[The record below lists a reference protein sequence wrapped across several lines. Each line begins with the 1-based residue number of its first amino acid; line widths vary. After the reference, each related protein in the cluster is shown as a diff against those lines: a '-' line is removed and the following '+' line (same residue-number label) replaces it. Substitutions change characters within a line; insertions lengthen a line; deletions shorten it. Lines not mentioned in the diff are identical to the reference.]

1 MENKEKIP
9 GTPVNS
15 FKKSSGE
22 AAAERLP
29 FMERAVIRK
38 KIAWLEHL
46 FGHEGSDALAR
57 PVNWQYYAFAR
68 RLDDV
73 FIDTVIEWCDD
84 VRSEC
89 LDRLSGARCDVE
101 STLRSMVSGD
111 SVHSV
116 SASAINNAIADYI
129 EGYNDSLP
137 HFFIAQIGVLATK
150 AANRIQK
157 ILADS
162 DVSFTDSPSALRNL
176 ARRGI
181 SAAID
186 MEYDLEYSGEQP
198 QLSTDLQRHLWPFWS
213 DAEQCIAKQLDF
225 VRTLDLSFQSML
237 NSAIDDVYL
246 NCLGS
251 VFLKTVLEP
260 CIRHADGAEQ

>member
-1 MENKEKIP
+1 MEENIT
-9 GTPVNS
+9 GTPLNRVKNS
-15 FKKSSGE
+15 SSE

-29 FMERAVIRK
+29 FRERAVMRE

-213 DAEQCIAKQLDF
+213 DAEQCIAKQCIAKQLDF

-251 VFLKTVLEP
+251 VFFEN
-260 CIRHADGAEQ
+260 CA

>member
-29 FMERAVIRK
+29 FRERAVIRK

-46 FGHEGSDALAR
+46 FGQEGSDALAR

-73 FIDTVIEWCDD
+73 FIDTVIEWYED
-84 VRSEC
+84 VRSEYEA
-89 LDRLSGARCDVE
+89 RLSGARCDVE
-101 STLRSMVSGD
+101 NTLRNLVSGAFFP
-111 SVHSV
+111 SVR
-116 SASAINNAIADYI
+116 ASAVKNAVADYI
-129 EGYNDSLP
+129 EGYNDNLP
-137 HFFIAQIGVLATK
+137 HFFIVQIGVLATN
-150 AANRIQK
+150 AANRIR
-157 ILADS
+157 IIVTDS
-162 DVSFTDSPSALRNL
+162 DVSFTDSPAALINL

-181 SAAID
+181 SAATD
-186 MEYDLEYSGEQP
+186 MEYDLEYRGELP
-198 QLSTDLQRHLWPFWS
+198 NFSTGPRWPWCS
-213 DAEQCIAKQLDF
+213 DAEECSIAKPLDF
-225 VRTLDLSFQSML
+225 VCRLDRSFQSML
-237 NSAIDDVYL
+237 NSTIDDVYL

-260 CIRHADGAEQ
+260 CIRHADGAEQK

>member
-1 MENKEKIP
+1 MEENIT
-9 GTPVNS
+9 GTPLNRVKNS
-15 FKKSSGE
+15 SSE

-29 FMERAVIRK
+29 FRERAVMRE

-137 HFFIAQIGVLATK
+137 HFFLAQIGVLATK

-176 ARRGI
+176 AKRGI
-181 SAAID
+181 SAATD
-186 MEYDLEYSGEQP
+186 MEYDLEYRGELP
-198 QLSTDLQRHLWPFWS
+198 NFSTGPRWPWCS
-213 DAEQCIAKQLDF
+213 DAEECSIAKPLDF
-225 VRTLDLSFQSML
+225 VCRLDRSFQSML
-237 NSAIDDVYL
+237 NSTIDDVYL
-246 NCLGS
+246 NCLGN

-260 CIRHADGAEQ
+260 CIRHADGAEQK